1 MRTRA
6 GLTAAVAV
14 LSLLAGVGG
23 HGYVDGHPLD
33 VSAIPQL
40 ALLAAFGALLGWQR
54 VGPAAQLAGL
64 AAIQLGVHLAL
75 MGEQPTAPPA
85 AVHLHHHHGSMPV
98 ATDTAGAGA
107 TGGTGFPMIL
117 VHLAGTLGAVVLLHR
132 AGRWWLR
139 LRTLVARIL
148 PVLPSAVPPP
158 LVARP
163 AAGVAGAA
171 IPCPERWLPGGVL
184 RRGPP
189 PV

>member
-14 LSLLAGVGG
+14 LSLFAGVAG

-54 VGPAAQLAGL
+54 VGPAGQLAGL

-75 MGEQPTAPPA
+75 MGEQPAAPPA
-85 AVHLHHHHGSMPV
+85 AVHMHHHHGSMPV
-98 ATDTAGAGA
+98 ATDTAGAG
-107 TGGTGFPMIL
+107 TGFPMML

-148 PVLPSAVPPP
+148 PVLPSAVPPS

-163 AAGVAGAA
+163 AVGVAGAA
-171 IPCPERWLPGGVL
+171 VPCPERWLPAGVL

>member
-23 HGYVDGHPLD
+23 HGYVDGHPVD

-64 AAIQLGVHLAL
+64 AAIQLGVHVAL
-75 MGEQPTAPPA
+75 MGEQPAAPPA
-85 AVHLHHHHGSMPV
+85 AVHMHHHHHHGSMPV
-98 ATDTAGAGA
+98 ATDTAGAG
-107 TGGTGFPMIL
+107 TGFPMML
-117 VHLAGTLGAVVLLHR
+117 VHLAGTLGAVVVLHR

-148 PVLPSAVPPP
+148 PVLPSAAPSP

-163 AAGVAGAA
+163 AAGAA
-171 IPCPERWLPGGVL
+171 AAAVPCPERWLPGGVL